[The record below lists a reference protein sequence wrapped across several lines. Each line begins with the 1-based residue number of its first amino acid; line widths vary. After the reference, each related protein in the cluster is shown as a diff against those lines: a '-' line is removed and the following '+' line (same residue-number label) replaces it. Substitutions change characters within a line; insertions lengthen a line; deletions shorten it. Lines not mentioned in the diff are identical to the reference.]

1 MAPTNSGSF
10 FQSETFQLSFDKI
23 LLHHMQVFFFL
34 YVLALYTGFL
44 LPIPI
49 TIVAWVVAV
58 RGWLNPAKDPGA
70 TSGFRF
76 RMSQIGLALCT
87 LGVVLWIYG
96 VIAER
101 GSVWTMNIGIGGS
114 LVAVVVCAFSGG
126 KIKPWLIISAV
137 ALLCFFGSFG
147 AGEAI

>member
-1 MAPTNSGSF
+1 
-10 FQSETFQLSFDKI
+10 
-23 LLHHMQVFFFL
+23 MQVFFAL

-49 TIVAWVVAV
+49 TIVAWVIAV
-58 RGWLNPAKDPGA
+58 RGWLNPAKNPA
-70 TSGFRF
+70 VTSVWQL

-87 LGVVLWIYG
+87 LGVVLWIY
-96 VIAER
+96 VVVAER